1 MAAVIAFQENESFQ
15 SLSINDDEGNGE
27 DMGYMKKRKSN
38 KKKKKIVA
46 FRNRIEEDHS
56 KKKARADLGQ
66 LGE

>member
-46 FRNRIEEDHS
+46 FRNRIEEDQS
-56 KKKARADLGQ
+56 KKRQ
-66 LGE
+66 V